1 VNYLLDTNVVSEL
14 RRPKAHAGLIEWF
27 DDQPAQALFLSIVT
41 VGEIRQGI
49 EQLRSRDAKQAN
61 LLNRWLGGLAQF
73 YEDRLLFV
81 DGSVAD
87 EWGRLRARRS
97 VPVMDALIAATARVH
112 GLTLVTRNV
121 RDFANLG
128 VPLLNP
134 FERRD

>member
-128 VPLLNP
+128 VSLLNP
-134 FERRD
+134 FDRQD